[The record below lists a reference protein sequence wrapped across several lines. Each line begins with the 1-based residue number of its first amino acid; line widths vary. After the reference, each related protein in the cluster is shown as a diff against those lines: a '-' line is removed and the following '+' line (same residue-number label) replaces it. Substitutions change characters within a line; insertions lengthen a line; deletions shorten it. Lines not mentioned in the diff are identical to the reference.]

1 MDGLALGGLYTV
13 MAEVFGT
20 VTEHAE
26 AYWTASM
33 PIAANMA
40 FALLVVGYYLV
51 LESYR
56 GQTLGKM
63 VAGIRVV
70 DEVTGDRPAFRA
82 VLVRTT
88 LRLVDGIAAYLVA
101 FVTVLVTPKRQRL
114 GDLAA
119 LTIVVRSR

>member
-1 MDGLALGGLYTV
+1 
-13 MAEVFGT
+13 
-20 VTEHAE
+20 
-26 AYWTASM
+26 
-33 PIAANMA
+33 MA

-119 LTIVVRSR
+119 HTIVVRSR